1 MKSNKKLF
9 VIACIVGVLAFLG
22 NSAYWGSRLD
32 DAREKELVK
41 VVRAK
46 AGIKPGT
53 PLTAKLIE
61 QKTVPKR
68 YAPRAAVEWANHQNF
83 LGSEVAVEIL
93 PGDYVLESHFSE
105 RGVVGRTLSQQLE
118 NENFRAITI
127 PVDETNSFSRSIIS
141 GDKVDILFS
150 FQTPMLKQ
158 KLSIVLLQNV
168 PVISTGTY
176 SAANQELG
184 DKGGR
189 GGRYN
194 TVTLKVTTQ
203 DAFRL
208 NYARQA
214 GTLNFL
220 LRSARDNVQVDMT
233 PISGVQ
239 DILTGKDKETIEL
252 LIKNA
257 AEKMNEGSGKV
268 EEQIREQA
276 RAVLEQQ
283 RRQQGG
289 AR

>member
-53 PLTAKLIE
+53 PLTTKLIE

-68 YAPRAAVEWANHQNF
+68 YAPRAAIEWANHPNF
-83 LGSEVAVEIL
+83 LGSEVAVEIVQ
-93 PGDYVLESHFSE
+93 GDYVLESHFAE

-127 PVDETNSFSRSIIS
+127 PVDETNSFSRSIIA

-257 AEKMNEGSGKV
+257 ADKMNDGVGKA

>member
-9 VIACIVGVLAFLG
+9 AIACIVGVLAFLG

-53 PLTAKLIE
+53 PLSAKLIE

-118 NENFRAITI
+118 SENFRAITI

-176 SAANQELG
+176 SAANQEMG

-214 GTLNFL
+214 GQLAFL

-257 AEKMNEGSGKV
+257 AEKMNEGSGRA